1 MLTTHANVEV
11 IKNFL
16 KICGKS
22 VILSVLLISFPYL
35 FQLFT
40 SQPKQDILLAVFTSQ
55 KFAKNASPTCKF

>member
-1 MLTTHANVEV
+1 VEV

-22 VILSVLLISFPYL
+22 VFLSVLLISFPYL

-40 SQPKQDILLAVFTSQ
+40 GQPKQDILLAVFTSQ